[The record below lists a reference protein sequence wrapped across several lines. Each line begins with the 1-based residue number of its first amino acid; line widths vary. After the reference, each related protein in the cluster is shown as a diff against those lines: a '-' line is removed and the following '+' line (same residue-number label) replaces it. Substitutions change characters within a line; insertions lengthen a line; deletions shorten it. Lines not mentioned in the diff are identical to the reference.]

1 MRLYDKLHAADPGR
15 VGIIASAGDD
25 ADFSGFDAVAVDA
38 GRLSHPGHIQLS
50 HAMKEE
56 DAAALTGS
64 IQEAGAKALFYVTGS
79 ASALKGDAAETAAI
93 LKEAVED
100 GGYDGLFLDL
110 PRLGNAS
117 KSDLTALVRALRKAL
132 GERLLYVMAEAP
144 AWQGTSYGGYD
155 YAALGASADPAGT
168 AGGRLSEGIRRLSHR
183 ASGPAGRGLL
193 CAGRT
198 EGYCFRRPSE
208 PAGDHHCHR
217 LGQ

>member
-1 MRLYDKLHAADPGR
+1 MTQ
-15 VGIIASAGDD
+15 
-25 ADFSGFDAVAVDA
+25 DFSGFDAVAVDA

-50 HAMKEE
+50 HAMKEA

-110 PRLGNAS
+110 PRLGDAS
-117 KSDLTALVRALRKAL
+117 KSDLTALVRALREAL

-144 AWQGTSYGGYD
+144 HGRAPLT
-155 YAALGASADPAGT
+155 ADMTMPLWAPPQTGWYC
-168 AGGRLSEGIRRLSHR
+168 GSPLIRRNPTAFPSRLW
-183 ASGPAGRGLL
+183 
-193 CAGRT
+193 T
-198 EGYCFRRPSE
+198 RRKRSIMRW
-208 PAGDHHCHR
+208 AN
-217 LGQ
+217 